1 MSSQTITASTLD
13 PGQSSNQAAAQLGR
27 EWRLKNW
34 GALLFIAGLWTVVLM
49 HLAVDWRFNPEY
61 RFGWFAPVMMA
72 LVLASR
78 LGKGRPRLTAN
89 RARMPRTVFWFFVTA
104 LAAWPL
110 TRMVGIANPDWHL
123 FSWITV
129 ISGLILTLATLH
141 SMGGT
146 KMMRHYG
153 IPFLMVA
160 AVVPWPFFLELH
172 LISTLK
178 SINAMI
184 VTEVLQLSGIAAV
197 RETGGIIT
205 MPNAV
210 LGIEEG
216 CTGIRSLHL
225 CLAVALFWG
234 EWFRL
239 PLKGRA
245 SLVAFAFLVAI
256 LVNVVRT
263 VSLAVIAHQSGPEVL
278 DQWHDLAGI
287 FAQAIVVGICWM
299 LTGWLI
305 ARQQRWSRN
314 RFLKSSNSESR
325 EAPMQVASV
334 RLKGIV
340 FCLATVWILGCE
352 TGARFWFNRPTG
364 DQRASQPWR
373 WSIPP
378 SIDGLRPMRL
388 PPQWRALLAA
398 DGTFAG
404 TWIDKSKNRIRYLY
418 SFHWQEGRPAALFAT
433 HHRPEDCLPG
443 SGFEL
448 VGSPERVAF
457 PTKNGARPFEL
468 NRYSF
473 RSSDGVPLTVFHG
486 TYADDKFT
494 ESQSGGLTRQRR
506 FNRAIHGEGFP
517 DTRLLEII
525 FWDTDTSAAQAEMEQ
540 QISSIVVL
548 SS

>member
-1 MSSQTITASTLD
+1 
-13 PGQSSNQAAAQLGR
+13 
-27 EWRLKNW
+27 
-34 GALLFIAGLWTVVLM
+34 
-49 HLAVDWRFNPEY
+49 
-61 RFGWFAPVMMA
+61 
-72 LVLASR
+72 
-78 LGKGRPRLTAN
+78 
-89 RARMPRTVFWFFVTA
+89 
-104 LAAWPL
+104 
-110 TRMVGIANPDWHL
+110 
-123 FSWITV
+123 
-129 ISGLILTLATLH
+129 
-141 SMGGT
+141 
-146 KMMRHYG
+146 
-153 IPFLMVA
+153 
-160 AVVPWPFFLELH
+160 
-172 LISTLK
+172 
-178 SINAMI
+178 
-184 VTEVLQLSGIAAV
+184 
-197 RETGGIIT
+197 
-205 MPNAV
+205 
-210 LGIEEG
+210 
-216 CTGIRSLHL
+216 
-225 CLAVALFWG
+225 
-234 EWFRL
+234 
-239 PLKGRA
+239 
-245 SLVAFAFLVAI
+245 
-256 LVNVVRT
+256 
-263 VSLAVIAHQSGPEVL
+263 
-278 DQWHDLAGI
+278 
-287 FAQAIVVGICWM
+287 
-299 LTGWLI
+299 
-305 ARQQRWSRN
+305 
-314 RFLKSSNSESR
+314 
-325 EAPMQVASV
+325 MQVASV